1 MLTGIETAGLVLAAF
16 PLFLNALDHYR
27 TGLGVLKFTKQKDRD
42 IDVLRRRVYTEHV
55 RLSKLLEMLFEPTGV
70 EIGNVVKWDSTKMTG
85 SRLDALL
92 EKRLSGAY
100 PVFVEL
106 MNSMAICMN
115 ELVRRFEK
123 VRLDIAYNPHEYLTT
138 L

>member
-1 MLTGIETAGLVLAAF
+1 M
-16 PLFLNALDHYR
+16 
-27 TGLGVLKFTKQKDRD
+27 
-42 IDVLRRRVYTEHV
+42 
-55 RLSKLLEMLFEPTGV
+55 LLEPMGV
-70 EIGNVVKWDSTKMTG
+70 EIGNVVKWDSTKMMG

-92 EKRLSGAY
+92 EKRLLGAY

-106 MNSMAICMN
+106 LNFMAICMN
-115 ELVRRFEK
+115 ELVRWFEK

>member
-55 RLSKLLEMLFEPTGV
+55 RLSKLLEMLFEPMGV

-115 ELVRRFEK
+115 ELVRRSEK